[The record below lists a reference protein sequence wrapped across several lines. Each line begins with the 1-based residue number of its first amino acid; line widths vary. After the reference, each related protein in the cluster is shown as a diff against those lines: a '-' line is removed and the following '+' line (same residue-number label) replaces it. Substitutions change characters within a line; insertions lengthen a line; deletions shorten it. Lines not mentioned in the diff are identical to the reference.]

1 MLPAMRHRTSSAA
14 MALLI
19 ATAVPATGT
28 AAQSLSARVDAAAPG
43 HVQFSFAARP
53 GVCGNGRSYIQTAPG
68 SFTGSF
74 NTSINE
80 TLRMDPCEPGPVRV
94 ILDRANREIIAV
106 QTYVG
111 PASALPPNTDLGRVS
126 AQQATDYLLDLAARS
141 EGRVG
146 RDAIFPATL
155 ADSASIMDG
164 LVRVARNQALPRE
177 TRSSALTHIGRSS
190 ERVHTIPPSVVETL
204 VFVARDE
211 SDNLNV
217 RKQAITVL
225 GRLEHGSGIP
235 QLVELARQSTS
246 TWLARESMS
255 VLASSGDPRA
265 RAYLRSAV
273 QRDDLSEDALA
284 VAIRALGQHFSTQQD
299 AALLRSLYLRLRSEK
314 SRDAVLTAV
323 ADVGG
328 TANVKWLIDLA
339 RNETETV
346 ARRRKAVENAARAGA
361 PVTEL
366 IRLYD
371 SVSDH
376 ALKEALVTI
385 YARGGERAAIDKLIA
400 ITRTETN
407 VNVRRRAIA
416 ALANSDD
423 PKVKEALKDLIVR

>member
-1 MLPAMRHRTSSAA
+1 MKYPTSSAA
-14 MALLI
+14 LALVI
-19 ATAVPATGT
+19 ASAVPVSNA
-28 AAQSLSARVDAAAPG
+28 AAQSLAARVDAAAPG

-68 SFTGSF
+68 SYTGSF
-74 NTSINE
+74 SASINE
-80 TLRMDPCEPGPVRV
+80 TLRMEPCEPGPVRV

-106 QTYVG
+106 RTYVG
-111 PASALPPNTDLGRVS
+111 SATALPPNTDLGRVS
-126 AQQATDYLLDLAARS
+126 AQQATDYLLNLAATS

-190 ERVHTIPPSVVETL
+190 ERVQSVPPNVVETL
-204 VFVARDE
+204 LSVARDE
-211 SDNLNV
+211 SDNLTV
-217 RKQAITVL
+217 RKQAISVL
-225 GRLEHGSGIP
+225 GRLEHSAGIP
-235 QLVELARQSTS
+235 QLVDLARQSTS
-246 TWLARESMS
+246 TWLAREAMT

-299 AALLRSLYLRLRSEK
+299 AALLRSLYPRLQSDR
-314 SRDAVLTAV
+314 SRDAVLAAV

-328 TANVKWLIDLA
+328 SDNVQWLIHLA
-339 RNETETV
+339 RNESETA
-346 ARRRKAVENAARAGA
+346 ARRRKAVDNAARAGA
-361 PVTEL
+361 PVAEL
-366 IRLYD
+366 VRLYD
-371 SVSDH
+371 AVSDQPV
-376 ALKEALVTI
+376 KDALVAI
-385 YARGGERAAIDKLIA
+385 YARGGERIAIDKLIA
-400 ITRTETN
+400 IARNETN

-416 ALANSDD
+416 ALAKSDD
-423 PKVKEALKDLIVR
+423 PRVKEALKDIIVR